1 MDGRCCARR
10 SSLLCSVVAAAVAL
24 ATVAIDAQERRTWR
38 VGYLS
43 PSALSAEEIG
53 NSPAFEG
60 FRKRMSELG
69 YVDGQNV
76 AIEIRSATSPGGLAG
91 AASLLVRRPVDVI
104 VAPTNASVEAARKAT
119 STIPIVMWGT
129 TDPVRSGFVATLAR
143 PGGNITG
150 LSLQSTDVNGRALQL
165 LKDVVPGLS
174 RVAVLWDRSNYS
186 EPPRD
191 VQAALATLGLVMIPI
206 EVRKPEDFEAAFDA
220 AIRGGANAALTAGA
234 WYSYRE
240 RIAKLAIDRRLP
252 IIAPVVEYAEGGYLM
267 AYGASLVDQ
276 QKQAADYVVRILKG
290 AKPADMPV
298 EQPKEFVL
306 ALNQKTAR
314 ALELPIPPRVALQAS
329 RIYD

>member
-1 MDGRCCARR
+1 MRR
-10 SSLLCSVVAAAVAL
+10 IRASIAVGALAL
-24 ATVAIDAQERRTWR
+24 ATAVDAQDSKVAR

-43 PSALSAEEIG
+43 PTLSVEAIAT
-53 NSPAFEG
+53 SPAFEG
-60 FRKRMSELG
+60 FRKRLSELG
-69 YVDGQNV
+69 YVEGRNLTID
-76 AIEIRSATSPGGLAG
+76 IRSGKGPGGLAA

-150 LSLQSTDVNGRALQL
+150 LSLQSPDVNGRALQQ
-165 LKDVVPGLS
+165 LKDVVPDLS
-174 RVAVLWDRSNYS
+174 RVAVLWDTSNYS

-191 VQAALATLGLVMIPI
+191 VRQAIATLGLTMVPI

-220 AIRGGANAALTAGA
+220 ALRDRANAVLTAGA
-234 WYSYRE
+234 WYAYRE

-252 IIAPVVEYAEGGYLM
+252 IIAPVVEYAEGGFLM

-276 QKQAADYVVRILKG
+276 QKQAAEYVVRILKG
-290 AKPADMPV
+290 AKPAEIPV
-298 EQPKEFVL
+298 EQPREFVL
-306 ALNQKTAR
+306 ALNRTTAR
-314 ALELPIPPRVALQAS
+314 ALDLAIPPRVELQA
-329 RIYD
+329 RLVD